1 MYMKIVLAYSGG
13 LDTSIIIPWL
23 KERYNNSEVICVC
36 VDAGQR
42 YDLEG
47 MQRRAARAGATRLYV
62 IDARQSFVEGY
73 LFPLLRSGAQYERQY
88 LLGTA
93 VARPLQASQQVRI
106 AQIEEAD
113 ALAHGCTGKGND
125 QIRFELT
132 YRALAPTLDIIAPW
146 RIWDI
151 RSREDALE
159 YARTHDISLDG
170 ISKENIYSRDENI
183 WHISHEGGV
192 LEDIAQAAPNDV
204 YIRTVSPYDAPNT
217 EYEITISFKQA
228 RPVAINKKDLAPL
241 DIMRTLNTCAAQNGI
256 GRSDIIE
263 TRIAEIKSRALYE
276 TPGGVVLYRALQ
288 ELEAITLGKKMRSLK
303 QYLSDHYADLV
314 YNGKWFSEERR
325 AIDAFMK
332 RAATHVNG
340 EITLGLYKGSIR
352 PLARSARRGLY
363 DKDTASFGEGGYA
376 HAEAE
381 GFVNIYGLSTSIAA
395 KQQGNNIPYDAC
407 SMEKYELN

>member
-1 MYMKIVLAYSGG
+1 MKIVLAYSGG

-23 KERYNNSEVICVC
+23 KERHKNSEIICVC
-36 VDAGQR
+36 VDAGQKH
-42 YDLEG
+42 DAEG
-47 MQRRAARAGATRLYV
+47 MQRRAARAGAKRLYV
-62 IDARQSFVEGY
+62 VDARQSFVEGY

-93 VARPLQASQQVRI
+93 IARPLQASQQVRI

-146 RIWDI
+146 RIWNI
-151 RSREDALE
+151 KSREDALE
-159 YARTHDISLDG
+159 YARTHNISLDG
-170 ISKENIYSRDENI
+170 ISKENIYSRDENM
-183 WHISHEGGV
+183 WHISHEGGA
-192 LEDIAQAAPNDV
+192 LEDITQIAPDNA

-217 EYEITISFKQA
+217 EYEITISFEQA
-228 RPVAINKKDLAPL
+228 RPVAVNKKTLAPL
-241 DIMRTLNTCAAQNGI
+241 DIMHTLNACAAQNGI

-263 TRIAEIKSRALYE
+263 TRIAGIKSRALYE

-288 ELEAITLGKKMRSLK
+288 ELEAITLGKHMRALK
-303 QYLSDHYADLV
+303 NYLSDQYADLV

-325 AIDAFMK
+325 AIDAFMES
-332 RAATHVNG
+332 AAAHISG

-352 PLARSARRGLY
+352 PLARNAKHGLY
-363 DKDTASFGEGGYA
+363 DTATASFGEGGYA

-381 GFVNIYGLSTSIAA
+381 GFVNIYGLSTSIAS
-395 KQQGNNIPYDAC
+395 KQQGNAMTYDTC
-407 SMEKYELN
+407 SAEKYELD